1 MSTLQSFPLPNL
13 PVLWSD
19 RTWEEIPGDLEAAAQ
34 AALLP
39 IGATEQ
45 HGPHLGCGMDFV
57 LAGILCRE
65 VSARTRV
72 PMLPPLPYG
81 CSLGHSRRWPGTLA
95 LDPVVMTEL
104 VRQIGEQA
112 YHSGVRRLFLV
123 NAHVTNAA
131 PLRCALEL
139 LRAAHDDLMVALVN
153 TATVSERVRAA
164 HFIDAEDWHANRAET
179 ALMQALAPALV
190 REERIA
196 GADDPDRTQ
205 GLVFAHPVNRTSH
218 NGVTGSPSQASAAE
232 GAALF
237 AWMVEDL
244 TALVRRGLAET
255 PPLPHSYDGPAVST
269 PGA

>member
-1 MSTLQSFPLPNL
+1 MSTLSSLPL
-13 PVLWSD
+13 LWAE
-19 RTWEEIPGDLEAAAQ
+19 RTWEEIPGDLGQAAR

-39 IGATEQ
+39 VGATEQ
-45 HGPHLGCGMDFV
+45 HGPHIGCGMDFV
-57 LAGILCRE
+57 LADAVCRE
-65 VSARTRV
+65 VSARTGV
-72 PMLPPLPYG
+72 LTLPTLPYG
-81 CSLGHSRRWPGTLA
+81 CSLGHSRRWPGTIA
-95 LDPVVMTEL
+95 LDPLLMTDL
-104 VRQIGEQA
+104 VRQIGAQA

-139 LRAAHDDLMVALVN
+139 LRAAHDDLMVALIN

-164 HFIDAEDWHANRAET
+164 HFMDAEDWHANRAET
-179 ALMQALAPALV
+179 ALMQAVAPALV
-190 REERIA
+190 REGRIA
-196 GADDPDRTQ
+196 ESDDPDRTEN
-205 GLVFAHPVNRTSH
+205 LVFAHPVNRTSR

-237 AWMVEDL
+237 AWTVEDL
-244 TALVRRGLAET
+244 TALVRRGLTET

>member
-1 MSTLQSFPLPNL
+1 MSALPTLPL
-13 PVLWSD
+13 LWSD
-19 RTWEEIPGDLEAAAQ
+19 RTWEEIPGDLEAAAG

-57 LAGILCRE
+57 LADILCRA

-72 PMLPPLPYG
+72 PMLPALPYG
-81 CSLGHSRRWPGTLA
+81 CSLGHSRRWPGTIA

-164 HFIDAEDWHANRAET
+164 HFADAADWHANRAET
-179 ALMQALAPALV
+179 ALMQAQAPALV
-190 REERIA
+190 REDRIA
-196 GADDPDRTQ
+196 EADDPDRTQ
-205 GLVFAHPVNRTSH
+205 NLVFAHPVNRTSC
-218 NGVTGSPSQASAAE
+218 NGVTGFPSQANAAE
-232 GAALF
+232 GAELF

-244 TALVRRGLAET
+244 TALVRRGLTET
-255 PPLPHSYDGPAVST
+255 PPLPHSYDGPAVPM